1 MQPFL
6 SYTTR
11 TRTTFAV
18 NTESSYDWENSRW
31 TVPINVT
38 VAQLLKLGPLPV
50 QLQLGYRYYAER
62 PVGGPDWGIRFAF
75 TFLFPR

>member
-11 TRTTFAV
+11 TRTTFGV
-18 NTESSYDWENSRW
+18 NTESSYDWENSQW

-38 VAQLLKLGPLPV
+38 VAQLLKLGPLPI

-62 PVGGPDWGIRFAF
+62 PIGGPGWGIRFTF